1 MLGTLLN
8 GAAILGGGLAG
19 WLGGRDLPPA
29 WQQRLRVVSAV
40 LIAFVGLRVAWLA
53 LPDAGGWLRT
63 CLVALAAAMAGG
75 FVGRL
80 LRLQRAAHGAAKFAR
95 ERFATA
101 ARGGPVTVGEGLR
114 ASAALFAVTPLA
126 FAGPVI
132 EGAAGDPTV
141 LAAKAL
147 LDGLAAVSLGRVFR
161 GGTALA
167 ALPVV
172 AWQGSL
178 VLGLRVLAPALPP
191 PALAALL
198 VTAGWLTAAVALV
211 ALDVRKVRWAELLP
225 ALVFA
230 PLFGRW
236 WG

>member
-8 GAAILGGGLAG
+8 GATILVGGLAG
-19 WLGGRDLPPA
+19 WLGGRELPAA
-29 WQQRLRVVSAV
+29 WQQRLRVVTAV

-53 LPDAGGWLRT
+53 LPDGGGWLRT
-63 CLVALAAAMAGG
+63 GLVTLAAAMIGG
-75 FVGRL
+75 LVGGL
-80 LRLQRAAHGAAKFAR
+80 LRLQRLAQGAAKFAR
-95 ERFATA
+95 ERFTAA
-101 ARGGPVTVGEGLR
+101 ARGQPVTVGDGLL
-114 ASAALFAVTPLA
+114 ASVALFAVTPLA

-132 EGAAGDPTV
+132 EGAAGDPSV

-147 LDGLAAVSLGRVFR
+147 LDGLAAVSLGRVLR
-161 GGTALA
+161 GGTMLA
-167 ALPVV
+167 VLPVV

-178 VLGLRVLAPALPP
+178 TLALRFLTPELTP

-198 VTAGWLTAAVALV
+198 LTAGWLTAAVALV

-225 ALVFA
+225 ALVLA
-230 PLFGRW
+230 PLLGAW

>member
-1 MLGTLLN
+1 MLGTLLD
-8 GAAILGGGLAG
+8 GAAILVGGLAG
-19 WLGGRDLPPA
+19 WLGGRELPAA
-29 WQQRLRVVSAV
+29 WQQGLRVVTAV

-53 LPDAGGWLRT
+53 LPDDGGWLRT
-63 CLVALAAAMAGG
+63 CLVTLVAAMLGGLAGG
-75 FVGRL
+75 L
-80 LRLQRAAHGAAKFAR
+80 LRLQQIAHGAAKFAR
-95 ERFATA
+95 ERFTAA
-101 ARGGPVTVGEGLR
+101 ARGGPVSAGEGLR

-132 EGAAGDPTV
+132 EGAAGDPSV

-147 LDGLAAVSLGRVFR
+147 MDGLAAVSLGHVFR

-172 AWQGSL
+172 AWQGTL
-178 VLGLRVLAPALPP
+178 VLGLHMLVPLLTP

-198 VTAGWLTAAVALV
+198 LTAGWLTASVALV

-225 ALVFA
+225 ALALA
-230 PLFGRW
+230 PVLGAW
-236 WG
+236 VG